1 MKVVLDIQY
10 LDDKGNGN
18 LNFQLARY
26 AYGVFLTQD
35 PVGNTFIAVK
45 NGDKVEKIRL
55 EDANK
60 DLIVRLYDEAKERE
74 SREKKMEEFKDLLL
88 RVCKKNKKIEES
100 IIAERKQVTEVLE
113 RIVER
118 YIRETWVGVVE
129 LKKKKDEAKE
139 KDTLPEDC
147 FKGFISEVVLERI
160 IRDITSS
167 KDMKL

>member
-10 LDDKGNGN
+10 IDDKGHGN

-35 PVGNTFIAVK
+35 PPGNTFIAVK

-55 EDANK
+55 EGENK

-88 RVCKKNKKIEES
+88 KVCDKNKKIEES
-100 IIAERKQVTEVLE
+100 LISERKKVDEALD

-118 YIRETWVGVVE
+118 YIRETYLSVAE
-129 LKKKKDEAKE
+129 MKKQKDEAKE
-139 KDTLPEDC
+139 KEPLSEDC
-147 FKGFISEVVLERI
+147 FKGFISEAALERI
-160 IRDITSS
+160 IREIVS
-167 KDMKL
+167 KKEA

>member
-10 LDDKGNGN
+10 VDDKGHSS
-18 LNFQLARY
+18 LDFQLARY

-35 PVGNTFIAVK
+35 PAGNTFIAVK

-74 SREKKMEEFKDLLL
+74 SREKKMEESKDLIL
-88 RVCKKNKKIEES
+88 RVCERTKKIEDFLISEK
-100 IIAERKQVTEVLE
+100 KQVAETLN

-118 YIRETWVGVVE
+118 YIRETYLGVAE
-129 LKKKKDEAKE
+129 MKKQKDEAKE
-139 KDTLPEDC
+139 KEPLSEDC
-147 FKGFISEVVLERI
+147 FKGFISEAALERI
-160 IRDITSS
+160 IREIVS
-167 KDMKL
+167 KKEA

>member
-10 LDDKGNGN
+10 LDDKGHGN

-35 PVGNTFIAVK
+35 PAGNTFIAVK

-74 SREKKMEEFKDLLL
+74 SREKKMEEFKDLIL
-88 RVCKKNKKIEES
+88 RVCERTKKIEDSLISEK
-100 IIAERKQVTEVLE
+100 KQFAQTLD
-113 RIVER
+113 RIFER
-118 YIRETWVGVVE
+118 YIRETWLGMNE
-129 LKKKKDEAKE
+129 MKKQKDEDKE
-139 KDTLPEDC
+139 KEPLPEDC
-147 FKGFISEVVLERI
+147 FKGFVSEAAMERI
-160 IRDITSS
+160 IREIVSR
-167 KDMKL
+167 KEA

>member
-10 LDDKGNGN
+10 LDDKGHGN
-18 LNFQLARY
+18 FMFARY

-35 PVGNTFIAVK
+35 PAGNTFIAVK

-74 SREKKMEEFKDLLL
+74 SQEKKMAEFKDLLL
-88 RVCKKNKKIEES
+88 KVCDKTKKIEES
-100 IIAERKQVTEVLE
+100 LISEREKVAEALD

-118 YIRETWVGVVE
+118 YIRETYLSVAE
-129 LKKKKDEAKE
+129 MKKQKDEAKE
-139 KDTLPEDC
+139 KESLSEDC
-147 FKGFISEVVLERI
+147 FKGFISEAALERI
-160 IRDITSS
+160 IREIVS
-167 KDMKL
+167 KKEA

>member
-10 LDDKGNGN
+10 IVDEVHGN
-18 LNFQLARY
+18 FTFPRY

-35 PVGNTFIAVK
+35 PAGNTFIAVK

-74 SREKKMEEFKDLLL
+74 SREKKMEEFKDLIL
-88 RVCKKNKKIEES
+88 RVCERTKKIEDFLISEK
-100 IIAERKQVTEVLE
+100 KQVAETLN

-118 YIRETWVGVVE
+118 YIRETYLGVAE
-129 LKKKKDEAKE
+129 MKKQMDEAKE
-139 KDTLPEDC
+139 KEPLSEDC
-147 FKGFISEVVLERI
+147 FKGFISEAALERI
-160 IRDITSS
+160 IREIVS
-167 KDMKL
+167 KKEV

>member
-10 LDDKGNGN
+10 IVDEVHGN
-18 LNFQLARY
+18 FTFPRY

-45 NGDKVEKIRL
+45 NGDKVEKIRW

-74 SREKKMEEFKDLLL
+74 SREKKMEEFKDLIL
-88 RVCKKNKKIEES
+88 RVCERTKKIEES
-100 IIAERKQVTEVLE
+100 LIYEGKKVAEVLN

-118 YIRETWVGVVE
+118 YIRETYLGVAE
-129 LKKKKDEAKE
+129 MKKQKDEAKE
-139 KDTLPEDC
+139 KEPLSEDC
-147 FKGFISEVVLERI
+147 FKGFISEAALERI
-160 IRDITSS
+160 IREIVS
-167 KDMKL
+167 KKEA

>member
-10 LDDKGNGN
+10 LDDKGHGN
-18 LNFQLARY
+18 FMFARY

-35 PVGNTFIAVK
+35 PAGNTFIAVK

-74 SREKKMEEFKDLLL
+74 SREKKMEEFNDLIL
-88 RVCKKNKKIEES
+88 RVCERTKKIEDFLISEK
-100 IIAERKQVTEVLE
+100 KQVAETLN

-118 YIRETWVGVVE
+118 YIRETYLSVAE
-129 LKKKKDEAKE
+129 MKKQKDEAKE
-139 KDTLPEDC
+139 KEPLSEDC
-147 FKGFISEVVLERI
+147 FKGFISEAALERI
-160 IRDITSS
+160 IREIVS
-167 KDMKL
+167 KKED

>member
-10 LDDKGNGN
+10 VDDKGNSS

-35 PVGNTFIAVK
+35 PAGNTFIAVK
-45 NGDKVEKIRL
+45 NGDKIEKIRL

-74 SREKKMEEFKDLLL
+74 SREKKMEEFKDLIL
-88 RVCKKNKKIEES
+88 RVCERTKKIEDFLISEK
-100 IIAERKQVTEVLE
+100 KQVAETLN

-118 YIRETWVGVVE
+118 YIRETYLGVAE
-129 LKKKKDEAKE
+129 MKKQKDEAKE
-139 KDTLPEDC
+139 KEPLSEDC
-147 FKGFISEVVLERI
+147 FKGFISEAALERI
-160 IRDITSS
+160 IREIVS
-167 KDMKL
+167 KKEA

>member
-10 LDDKGNGN
+10 IDDKGHGN

-35 PVGNTFIAVK
+35 PAGNTFIAVK

-55 EDANK
+55 EGENK

-74 SREKKMEEFKDLLL
+74 SREKKMEEFKDLIL
-88 RVCKKNKKIEES
+88 RVCERTKKIEDFLISEK
-100 IIAERKQVTEVLE
+100 KQVAETLN

-118 YIRETWVGVVE
+118 YIRETYLGVAE
-129 LKKKKDEAKE
+129 MKRQKDEAKE
-139 KDTLPEDC
+139 KEQLSEDC
-147 FKGFISEVVLERI
+147 FKGFISEAALERI
-160 IRDITSS
+160 IREIVWR
-167 KDMKL
+167 KENL

>member
-10 LDDKGNGN
+10 LDDKGHGN
-18 LNFQLARY
+18 LNLQLARY

-35 PVGNTFIAVK
+35 PAGNTFIAVK

-74 SREKKMEEFKDLLL
+74 SREKKMEESL
-88 RVCKKNKKIEES
+88 IS
-100 IIAERKQVTEVLE
+100 ERKKVAEALD

-118 YIRETWVGVVE
+118 YIRETYLSVAE
-129 LKKKKDEAKE
+129 MKKQKDEAKE
-139 KDTLPEDC
+139 KEPLSEDC
-147 FKGFISEVVLERI
+147 FKGFISEAALERI
-160 IRDITSS
+160 IREIVS
-167 KDMKL
+167 KKEA

>member
-10 LDDKGNGN
+10 VDDKGHSS

-35 PVGNTFIAVK
+35 PAGNTFIAVK

-74 SREKKMEEFKDLLL
+74 SREKKMEEFKDLIL
-88 RVCKKNKKIEES
+88 RVCDRTKKIEDFLISEK
-100 IIAERKQVTEVLE
+100 KQVSETLN

-118 YIRETWVGVVE
+118 YIRETYLSVAE
-129 LKKKKDEAKE
+129 MKKQKDEAKE
-139 KDTLPEDC
+139 KEPLSEDC
-147 FKGFISEVVLERI
+147 FKGFISEAALERI
-160 IRDITSS
+160 IRKIVS
-167 KDMKL
+167 KKEA

>member
-10 LDDKGNGN
+10 LDDKGHGN

-35 PVGNTFIAVK
+35 PAGNTFIAVK

-55 EDANK
+55 ECENK

-74 SREKKMEEFKDLLL
+74 SREKKMEEFKDLIL
-88 RVCKKNKKIEES
+88 RVCERTKKIEDFLVSEK
-100 IIAERKQVTEVLE
+100 KQVAETLN

-118 YIRETWVGVVE
+118 YIRENYLEVAE
-129 LKKKKDEAKE
+129 LKKQKDEAKE
-139 KDTLPEDC
+139 KEPLSEDC
-147 FKGFISEVVLERI
+147 FKGFISEAALERI
-160 IRDITSS
+160 IREIVS
-167 KDMKL
+167 KKEA

>member
-10 LDDKGNGN
+10 LDDKGHGN

-35 PVGNTFIAVK
+35 PDGNTFIAVQ

-55 EDANK
+55 EGANK
-60 DLIVRLYDEAKERE
+60 DLIVSLYDEARERE
-74 SREKKMEEFKDLLL
+74 SREKEMEELKNLIL
-88 RVCKKNKKIEES
+88 RVCERTKKIEDFLISEK
-100 IIAERKQVTEVLE
+100 KQVGETLN

-118 YIRETWVGVVE
+118 YIRETWHSVTE
-129 LKKKKDEAKE
+129 MKKQKDEAKE
-139 KDTLPEDC
+139 KGPLSEDC